1 MWQFS
6 LVLPWLQN
14 FVVTYHESTLWV
26 LDPTTSTVVGVLCLE
41 HKISCVATNGKFV
54 YVLCDGVTRP
64 LARFTVHSSFLKSIQ
79 KVKAREESD
88 AVSVSSVPGAGDESG
103 QGMRCKAVAGYT
115 AGEEEVEEER
125 ARERDVRNPT
135 SEELD
140 STSSALERGEET
152 DVGGNLVLSYS
163 SAVVDTS
170 THDLAAHQ
178 PHSQASHQP
187 RVHTATLNEFPEYT
201 IKTRDTTAN
210 TTTDEVISGAAEV
223 SERDIGQRSQISET
237 LSQADSVSVGYQ
249 LKPARPEEGV
259 VSTSRDSLLDAIE
272 TAGTPLS
279 TSDPEGNHSE
289 DSARV
294 KDVRSNTKPVSDVGS
309 STTNTAPATSTSP
322 SVQAVHTPSPTVVDP
337 PSITGPLAMQDL
349 AREVTGLLRPA
360 FGKLSG
366 LMRPQ
371 ERRRDG
377 PSASRADQHSGTA
390 TPQES
395 PDGSVPEEEEEEGDL
410 RGEGT
415 GTPVE
420 LSRGPTPKLM
430 LKLSGMLKEKVSVH
444 VVYMYD
450 R

>member
-1 MWQFS
+1 M
-6 LVLPWLQN
+6 
-14 FVVTYHESTLWV
+14 TYHESTLWV
-26 LDPTTSTVVGVLCLE
+26 LDPATSTVVGVLCLE

-54 YVLCDGVTRP
+54 YVLCDGVARP

-88 AVSVSSVPGAGDESG
+88 AVSVSSVPGTGDESG
-103 QGMRCKAVAGYT
+103 QGMRCEAVAGNT
-115 AGEEEVEEER
+115 AGEEEVEVEEER

-140 STSSALERGEET
+140 PTSSALERGEET
-152 DVGGNLVLSYS
+152 DVGGNLVLSFS

-170 THDLAAHQ
+170 MHDLAAHQ

-201 IKTRDTTAN
+201 IKTSATTAY
-210 TTTDEVISGAAEV
+210 TTTYEI
-223 SERDIGQRSQISET
+223 SERDIGQRSQIPEEVK
-237 LSQADSVSVGYQ
+237 LSQADGESVSVGYQ
-249 LKPARPEEGV
+249 LEPAKPDEGV

-279 TSDPEGNHSE
+279 TSDPEGHHSE

-294 KDVRSNTKPVSDVGS
+294 KDVRSNTEPVSDVGS
-309 STTNTAPATSTSP
+309 STINTAPATSTSP
-322 SVQAVHTPSPTVVDP
+322 SQSSVQAVPTPPPTVVDP
-337 PSITGPLAMQDL
+337 PSVTGPLAMQDL

-395 PDGSVPEEEEEEGDL
+395 PDGSVPEEEEEGDS

-444 VVYMYD
+444 VVYM
-450 R
+450 